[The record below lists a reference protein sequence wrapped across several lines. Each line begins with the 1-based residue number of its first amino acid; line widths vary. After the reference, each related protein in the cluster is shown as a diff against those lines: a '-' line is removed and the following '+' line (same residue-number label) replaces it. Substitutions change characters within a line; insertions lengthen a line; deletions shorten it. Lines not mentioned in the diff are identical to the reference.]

1 MNANVL
7 KYVDINPE
15 ARPSATVIWLHGLG
29 VDGHD
34 FVPIV
39 PELRLPETLPI
50 RFVFPHAPRRSVTI
64 NAGMVMPAWFDILD
78 LEGLHQVNEDHIRES
93 ADLLKT
99 LLEYEL
105 LSGMP
110 SERVVLAGFSQ
121 GGTIALHTGLRF
133 EKKLAGI
140 LALSTYLPTAASLDK
155 EASQVNRNIPIMMA
169 HGSEDPLVP
178 IQNAQVTR
186 ENLTRLGYPVRWHA
200 YPVEHTVCLA
210 EINDI
215 RDWLVGTLMDR
226 KPTED
231 QG

>member
-1 MNANVL
+1 MNSKVL
-7 KYVDINPE
+7 KYVDINPDTKPT
-15 ARPSATVIWLHGLG
+15 AAIIWLHGLG

-39 PELRLPETLPI
+39 PELRMPETLPL
-50 RFVFPHAPRRSVTI
+50 RYVFPHAPRRSVTI
-64 NAGMVMPAWFDILD
+64 NAGMVMPAWFDILN
-78 LEGLHQVNEDHIRES
+78 LEGPHKVNENHIRES
-93 ADLLKT
+93 AALLKT

-140 LALSTYLPTAASLDK
+140 LALSTYLPSAESLET
-155 EASQVNRNIPIMMA
+155 EASPVNRDIPILMA

-178 IQNAQVTR
+178 IENGQTTR
-186 ENLTRLGYPVRWHA
+186 ENLTRLGYRVRWHT
-200 YPVEHTVCLA
+200 YPVEHTVCLD

-215 RDWLVGTLMDR
+215 RDWLIHTLMDR
-226 KPTED
+226 E
-231 QG
+231 QNE